1 MRNLIIIGLLA
12 AVLAPVAV
20 SAQSVG
26 EVRRSER
33 DVRQE
38 QRELQD
44 ARRYGSPS
52 NVREERRDVQDA
64 RQELRE
70 DRRDMRQAGNGHDGR
85 RQIYVA
91 PVRNW
96 NYRPV
101 ANGYRLQPPF
111 WGSRYVIANPWQ
123 FRLPA
128 TGRNQR
134 WIRYGN
140 DVVLV
145 NVRNGRVLQVY
156 RNRY

>member
-33 DVRQE
+33 EVRQE

-52 NVREERRDVQDA
+52 DVREERRDVQDA

-70 DRRDMRQAGNGHDGR
+70 DRRDMRQAGNDRYGA
-85 RQIYVA
+85 RQVYVA

-101 ANGYRLQPPF
+101 ANGYRLQPAF
-111 WGSRYVIANPWQ
+111 WGSRYVIANPMQ
-123 FRLPA
+123 YRLPA

-145 NVRNGRVLQVY
+145 NVRNGRVLRVY